1 MKRLLLHILLLLPLA
16 MMAQTA
22 PTAAEV
28 AERFLK
34 KIDSQTLSASVT
46 LSVND
51 GRGQNMSYAG
61 KISMRGNLF
70 FLSMPGTE
78 ASYDGKTFY
87 LYTEDTDELSL
98 STPTFDELLE
108 ANPVLF
114 AKELRKKATIR
125 FVASKNADQYIVEF
139 VPDNQ
144 KVGVQKFV
152 LKLRK
157 SDLVPLEITVREGK
171 QTTTVKFSS
180 AQYSSATPS
189 FAIKREGAF
198 INDLR

>member
-1 MKRLLLHILLLLPLA
+1 MKRLIVNILLWLPLVL
-16 MMAQTA
+16 MAQTA

-28 AERFLK
+28 ADKFLK
-34 KIDSQTLSASVT
+34 KIDAQTLSANVS
-46 LSVND
+46 LAIND
-51 GRGQNMSYAG
+51 GKGQMNYAG
-61 KISMRGNLF
+61 KIRMLGSRF

-78 ASYDGKTFY
+78 AAYDGKTFY

-98 STPTFDELLE
+98 STPEYDELLE

-125 FVASKNADQYIVEF
+125 FASSKNADQYILEF
-139 VPDNQ
+139 IPQNQ
-144 KVGVQKFV
+144 QAGVQKFV

-171 QTTTVKFSS
+171 QTTTVKFTA
-180 AQYSSATPS
+180 AQYSSATSS
-189 FAIKREGAF
+189 FVIKREGAY